1 MIPAQFEYAAPD
13 SVNEAITLMK
23 HSQGARI
30 LAGGHDLLP
39 QLKLRRLSPA
49 LLIDLR
55 NIPDLE
61 GIIPD
66 GSGNSA
72 RIGAMSTC
80 ATIAGDE
87 WVKGNAGALAE
98 AAASMGDAQVR
109 NWATIGGNLAY
120 GHPAADLPPAAL
132 VLEAIIQVSG
142 PDGQRTLTADQFF
155 LNAYQTALHG
165 SEIITSIDFSAPFGK
180 SSSVYEKFRIP
191 SNNYP
196 LCGVAARVDLA
207 ADGTVAGCRLAVT
220 GVTDSPRRLS
230 AVEAV
235 LKGQMPNPQNIAQ
248 ASRMAKQGINFTT
261 DLYGTAV
268 YRAHLTGVLAERALT
283 RAAMQAAEA

>member
-55 NIPDLE
+55 NIPDLD
-61 GIIPD
+61 GIIQDD
-66 GSGNSA
+66 GGDSA

-155 LNAYQTALHG
+155 LNAYQTALHE

>member
-1 MIPAQFEYAAPD
+1 MIPAQFDYAAPD
-13 SVNEAITLMK
+13 TVNEAVTLMK

-39 QLKLRRLSPA
+39 QLKLRHLSPS

-61 GIIPD
+61 GIAQ
-66 GSGNSA
+66 NSSEDSV
-72 RIGAMSTC
+72 RIGAMTTC
-80 ATIAGDE
+80 TAIAADD
-87 WVKGNAGALAE
+87 WLQGNAAALAE
-98 AAASMGDAQVR
+98 AASSIGDVQVR

-120 GHPAADLPPAAL
+120 GHPAADLPPAVL
-132 VLEAIIQVSG
+132 VLEANIQVSG
-142 PDGQRTLTADQFF
+142 PDGQRTIAAGRFF
-155 LNAYQTALHG
+155 LNAYQTALNG
-165 SEIITSIDFSAPFGK
+165 SEIITSIDFSPPAGR

-207 ADGTVAGCRLAVT
+207 ADGTVAGCLVAVT

-235 LKGQMPNPQNIAQ
+235 LKGQLPNQQNIAQ
-248 ASRMAKQGINFTT
+248 ASNMASQGINFTT
-261 DLYGTAV
+261 DLYGTGA
-268 YRAHLTGVLAERALT
+268 YRAHLTSVLAQRALT
-283 RAAMQAAEA
+283 RAANQAAEA

>member
-55 NIPDLE
+55 NIPDLD

-155 LNAYQTALHG
+155 LNAYQTALHE

>member
-61 GIIPD
+61 GIIQD
-66 GSGNSA
+66 GSGNGA
-72 RIGAMSTC
+72 QIGAMSTC
-80 ATIAGDE
+80 ATIAADE
-87 WVKGNAGALAE
+87 WVQGNAGALAE

-132 VLEAIIQVSG
+132 VLEANIQVSG
-142 PDGQRTLTADQFF
+142 PDGQRTLAAGQFF
-155 LNAYQTALHG
+155 LDAYQTALHE
-165 SEIITSIDFSAPFGK
+165 SEIITSIDFSAVVGK

-207 ADGTVAGCRLAVT
+207 ADGTVAGCRVAVT

-230 AVEAV
+230 AVEAA

-248 ASRMAKQGINFTT
+248 ASRMASQGINFTT

-268 YRAHLTGVLAERALT
+268 YRAHLTSVLAERALT
-283 RAAMQAAEA
+283 RAAKQAAEA